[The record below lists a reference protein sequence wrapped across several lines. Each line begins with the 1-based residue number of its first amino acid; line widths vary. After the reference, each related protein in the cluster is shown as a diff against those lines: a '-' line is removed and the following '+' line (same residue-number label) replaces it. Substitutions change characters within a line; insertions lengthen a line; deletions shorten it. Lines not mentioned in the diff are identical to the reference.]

1 MSNLEILKSAKVT
14 GKQQRFMV
22 QEAIN
27 MLEGNYPIY
36 MMDFIAEKG
45 KDHPD
50 VQKHID
56 STVATALAFA
66 TQNIKKSI

>member
-1 MSNLEILKSAKVT
+1 MTDLEILKSAKAT
-14 GKQQRFMV
+14 GTWQQFMIR
-22 QEAIN
+22 EAIN

-45 KDHPD
+45 KDHPE

-56 STVATALAFA
+56 STVATALTFA